1 MIKKKWAFLL
11 LFTAFIGYS
20 QSLKLEEI
28 MKGNDFIGWQPE
40 NPRWSLDGQKVF
52 FEWNPNKEWGAST
65 YFWQKGA
72 TAPKLATPEEAA
84 FSRYN
89 IKINKSG
96 TIGYYSN
103 KGAIFSY
110 SIKDKV
116 TKKLYATTA
125 SITNSPYAKK
135 HISNSIMQL

>member
-52 FEWNPNKEWGAST
+52 FEWNPNKEWGAS
-65 YFWQKGA
+65 K
-72 TAPKLATPEEAA
+72 
-84 FSRYN
+84 
-89 IKINKSG
+89 
-96 TIGYYSN
+96 YY
-103 KGAIFSY
+103 
-110 SIKDKV
+110 
-116 TKKLYATTA
+116 
-125 SITNSPYAKK
+125 
-135 HISNSIMQL
+135 